1 MPGGLIILFAL
12 LFAPPAS
19 AQQNPTATTNP
30 LDELKAEVVRVL
42 ADASLPFSADQDREI
57 TLMIE
62 ERRQSS
68 ETLFGGLMDFRTGP
82 TSGQEAERLQSAI
95 GWLRN
100 EFLTRIPL
108 YLTEPQTAVW
118 TTFLESGPP
127 SVVGQSASGQATP
140 RQQTQYVRIN
150 NNRFTAEDLTF
161 QGGGGFG
168 GRGGGPGGGGPGGGG
183 GGGRGGGAQ
192 ETEVIERGGAGA
204 WHGNFQHLLKDDALN
219 ARNVF
224 AENKPPYQEHRL
236 NVDVGGPVIPGR
248 LSSNF
253 TVTYSLAQNVDTINA
268 LLPEGPFSLGIT
280 RPTVNRSVSSRS
292 TYQVSDANSLAVNVR
307 YATNTNKDEG
317 VGGYTLRERASH
329 RNGANGNVE
338 LRQFSALASGLFETR
353 FNMFMNR
360 SKTTPFSNAVRINVS
375 DTFNAGGA
383 QNQSDERNRNLDFS
397 GMYTRLGQRL
407 TIKTG
412 VQGSYRTNREFSTS
426 NFGGTYSFSNLDDYL
441 ARTATTYRVAR
452 GEPLLEVNQLE
463 MSGFIQNDLAI
474 NRQLT
479 LMFGARYDAQ
489 TNLADYN
496 NVSPRFGFA
505 YGVGR
510 GVVLR
515 GGVGVFSERLPLD
528 RVATQMRFDGQ
539 RQYEIV
545 IDKPIYPDPFSGTV
559 RATLPSIRVT
569 DSDLRAQYNYAYMA
583 STEKTFFRTLL
594 VTATYDYVD
603 NRNRMVMR
611 DRNQPFNRTVTGR
624 RVACSLATS
633 VDNCIRP
640 DSTQGSV
647 LNLESTSFQRTHTV
661 RLNSRHRFS
670 VFNVTGGYTYQ
681 NGFEDNTDY
690 GTSSNSYD
698 LRADWSTRG
707 MPKHNWNTSINAQ
720 LPLGIFLTETLT
732 GNTGRFYS
740 ITTGEDD
747 NQDGVTNDRP
757 PGVGRNGTTGPGR
770 FNVDVNLSKAFF
782 LGAAGSAG
790 VRKNVNLF
798 VNVTNLFNRIHY
810 GNPSGVMSSKNFGKI
825 TSASDPR
832 EVEAGLRFQF

>member
-1 MPGGLIILFAL
+1 VARIVVVLVAL
-12 LFAPPAS
+12 VYAFPAS
-19 AQQNPTATTNP
+19 AQQNPTAAANP
-30 LDELKAEVVRVL
+30 LDALKTELVRVL
-42 ADASLPFSADQDREI
+42 ADASLPFSAEQDREI

-82 TSGQEAERLQSAI
+82 TSGQDAERLQSAI
-95 GWLRN
+95 GWMRN
-100 EFLTRIPL
+100 EFLTRIPS
-108 YLTEPQTAVW
+108 YLTEQQAAVW
-118 TTFLESGPP
+118 TKFVATGPP
-127 SVVGQSASGQATP
+127 SIPGQGAAGQAAP
-140 RQQTQYVRIN
+140 RQQTQFVRIN
-150 NNRFTAEDLTF
+150 NNRFTAEDLTY
-161 QGGGGFG
+161 QGGRGGGGFG
-168 GRGGGPGGGGPGGGG
+168 GGGGG
-183 GGGRGGGAQ
+183 GNAGRGGGAQ

-236 NVDVGGPVIPGR
+236 NVDVGGPLIPGR
-248 LSSNF
+248 LSTNV
-253 TVTYSLAQNVDTINA
+253 TVSYSLAQNVDTINA
-268 LLPEGPFSLGIT
+268 LLPEGPFTLGIT
-280 RPTVNRSVSSRS
+280 RPTVNRAVTSRS
-292 TYQVSDANSLAVNVR
+292 TYQVSDANSLAVNTR

-317 VGGYTLRERASH
+317 IGGFTLRERASN

-338 LRQFSALASGLFETR
+338 LRQFTALASGLVETR
-353 FNMFMNR
+353 VNVSVNR
-360 SKTTPFSNAVRINVS
+360 SETTPFSNAVRVNVS

-383 QNQSDERNRNLDFS
+383 QNQSDERTRNLDFG

-407 TIKTG
+407 TLKAGTEG
-412 VQGSYRTNREFSTS
+412 THRTNREISTS

-441 ARTATTYRVAR
+441 ARTATTFRIAR
-452 GEPLLEVNQLE
+452 GEPLLEVSQLE
-463 MSGFIQNDLAI
+463 MSGFLQSDLAI

-505 YGVGR
+505 YGAGR

-515 GGVGVFSERLPLD
+515 GGAGIFAERLPID
-528 RVATQMRFDGQ
+528 RVATQMRFDGR

-545 IDKPIYPDPFSGTV
+545 IDKPIYPDPFSGVV
-559 RATLPSIRVT
+559 RGTLPSIRVT
-569 DSDLRAQYNYAYMA
+569 DPDLRAQYNYVTMA
-583 STEKTFFRTLL
+583 SVEKTFWRTLL
-594 VTATYDYVD
+594 LTAAYDYV
-603 NRNRMVMR
+603 NNKNRMVMR
-611 DRNQPFNRTVTGR
+611 DRNQPFDRTVTGR
-624 RVACSLATS
+624 RVACTLATS
-633 VDNCIRP
+633 ALDCIRP
-640 DSTQGSV
+640 DPTQGSV

-661 RLNSRHRFS
+661 RLTSRHRFS

-698 LRADWSTRG
+698 PRADWSTRG
-707 MPKHNWNTSINAQ
+707 MPKHTWNTSINAR

-757 PGVGRNGTTGPGR
+757 PGVGRNSATGPGR
-770 FNVDVNLSKAFF
+770 FNVDVNFSKAFF

-790 VRKNVNLF
+790 VRKNVNMFL
-798 VNVTNLFNRIHY
+798 NVTNLLNRIHY
-810 GNPSGVMSSKNFGKI
+810 ASPSGVMSSKNFGKI